1 MVSEK
6 VQRIAVERLRDK
18 AILKTALC
26 IMEKVRQKEKKA
38 TRKIGI
44 ITCSNI
50 TQELG
55 CAATRCFKALYAK
68 DGKFARYGDNVELV
82 GIINC
87 AGCPGIFGADK
98 LTNRVRAI
106 AELDVDAIHFSSCL
120 IDFCPFKEKY
130 REMMSEKYPG
140 IDVVFGTHD
149 IPQGIPPEIH
159 IHAVKDTMCQPRT
172 TMVDLIKPFI

>member
-1 MVSEK
+1 M
-6 VQRIAVERLRDK
+6 D
-18 AILKTALC
+18 
-26 IMEKVRQKEKKA
+26 KVRQEEKKA
-38 TRKIGI
+38 PQRIGI

-50 TQELG
+50 TQDLG
-55 CAATRCFKALYAK
+55 CAVTRCLKALCTK

-98 LTNRVRAI
+98 LTNRIRAI

-130 REMMSEKYPG
+130 REMMDEKYPG

-149 IPQGIPPEIH
+149 IAEGIPPEMH
-159 IHAVKDTMCQPRT
+159 IQAVKDIMCQRKT
-172 TMVDLIKPFI
+172 SMVDLIKPFI